1 MKNRWQ
7 ILNKPLFLALIALMM
22 LNLYLFNMAVLRLS
36 NRHSLFIDLT
46 ASRAYQLDE
55 ESIAL
60 LDSLEAPVHIDVLAT
75 EDSFEGSPY
84 LRQARQI
91 LNRYP
96 AQSDLVSLAYID
108 YQKDPSFAASYPD
121 LSLSPGSILVTSGDN
136 QRLLTLKELFNYTYS
151 DAGQGGMT
159 VASSRAQEAVSSAI
173 LQVTSGQKTRA
184 AVLTGAGTAQM
195 NALSSLLLDNNCQVE
210 QKNIVSGDLSGFDV
224 LLLLAP
230 TVDLSED
237 SLKRLDDFLYNEGR
251 YGKALVYAMDASQ
264 PSLPKMEAFLAE
276 WGILPLDG
284 AVFETR
290 QQMTYSMQP
299 YYPLSEYR
307 DEEIAGKLR
316 DRSIPV
322 LMPRAKPYSVLFT
335 ARDRQQTRELMA
347 FSETSGVRPGQAGSD
362 FVPDKAAIRG
372 PLPAMTLASRV
383 VRDKETGQVFASHL
397 IISASTAMLDAQWLQ
412 NPQLNNGEYLLKTLG
427 SALDQAQGVVIRPVS
442 LASEALSLNSGTA
455 SLLGILFSAVI
466 PGLLLLA
473 GVAVFLYRRFQ

>member
-7 ILNKPLFLALIALMM
+7 ILNKPLFVTLIALMT
-22 LNLYLFNMAVLRLS
+22 LSLYLFNMAVLRLS
-36 NRHSLFIDLT
+36 NRHSLFVDLT
-46 ASRAYQLDE
+46 ASQAFQLDE

-60 LDSLEAPVHIDVLAT
+60 LHSLEAPVHIDVLAT

-96 AQSDLVSLAYID
+96 AQSDLVSLTYID

-121 LSLSPGSILVTSGDN
+121 LTLSPGSILVTSGEN
-136 QRLLTLKELFNYTYS
+136 QRLLTLKELFNYT
-151 DAGQGGMT
+151 ATNQGGMT

-195 NALSSLLLDNNCQVE
+195 SALSSLLLDNNYQVE
-210 QKNIVSGDLSGFDV
+210 QKNIASDDLSGFDV

-237 SLKRLDDFLYNEGR
+237 SLNRLDSFLYNEGR

-264 PSLPKMEAFLAE
+264 PSLPKMEAFLSE

-299 YYPLSEYR
+299 YYPISEYR
-307 DEEIAGKLR
+307 DEEITGKLR

-335 ARDRQQTRELMA
+335 ARDRQQTRELTV

-383 VRDKETGQVFASHL
+383 VRDKETGQVSASHL

-427 SALDQAQGVVIRPVS
+427 SVLDQNQGVVIRPVS
-442 LASEALSLNSGTA
+442 LASEALSLNSAAA
-455 SLLGILFSAVI
+455 SLLGVLFAAVI

>member
-7 ILNKPLFLALIALMM
+7 ILNKPLFLALIALMT

-36 NRHSLFIDLT
+36 NRHSLFVDLT

-55 ESIAL
+55 ESVAL

-121 LSLSPGSILVTSGDN
+121 LSLSPGDILVTSGDN
-136 QRLLTLKELFNYTYS
+136 QRLLTLNELFNYTYS
-151 DAGQGGMT
+151 AASQTGMSI
-159 VASSRAQEAVSSAI
+159 ASSRAQEAVSSAI

-184 AVLTGAGTAQM
+184 AVLTGVGTAQM

-210 QKNIVSGDLSGFDV
+210 QKNIASGDLSGFDV

-251 YGKALVYAMDASQ
+251 YGKALVYTMDASQ

-362 FVPDKAAIRG
+362 FAPDKAAIRG

-383 VRDKETGQVFASHL
+383 IRDQETGQVFASHL

-427 SALDQAQGVVIRPVS
+427 SALDQKQGVVIRPVS

-455 SLLGILFSAVI
+455 SFLGILFVAVI
-466 PGLLLLA
+466 PGLLLVA